1 MFILI
6 LLFMDIVLFI
16 LSFAYLFLDINSYR
30 EEKNE
35 DLKRTNIPK
44 RSKFALLFGLLSL
57 ILAVI
62 ISIGY
67 P

>member
-1 MFILI
+1 MFNLI
-6 LLFMDIVLFI
+6 LLFIDIGLFI
-16 LSFAYLFLDINSYR
+16 LSLVYLILDINSYR

-57 ILAVI
+57 VFAVI